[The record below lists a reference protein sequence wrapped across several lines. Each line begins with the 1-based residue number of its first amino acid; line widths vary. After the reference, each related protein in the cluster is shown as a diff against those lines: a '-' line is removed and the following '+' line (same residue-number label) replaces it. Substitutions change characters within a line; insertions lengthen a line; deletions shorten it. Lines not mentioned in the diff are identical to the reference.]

1 MTSAGGASSSN
12 ERLYW
17 PGASA
22 LTARLRRLITAYQR
36 SNRREQLRQ
45 EALNRPDGRR
55 RRRRDF
61 LPSLAMVTDTGAATT
76 YIQDGTGVFV
86 TEGSPYMAKGSG
98 YFAKGGQ
105 FVTEPSQVMTASSLM
120 ADGGM
125 YYKERRQ
132 RYVKIALYS
141 NCLPSFL
148 KFSLE
153 TRYFCLQYHFPLKL
167 VCSNHQNGN
176 ALFLFLFLFCGNF
189 FHSHSFVV
197 IVDSARWTRREE
209 ADFYRVVSTFGVV
222 FDTQQKKF
230 DWSQFRAFARL
241 DKKTDESLEKYYYS
255 FIAMCKRVCR
265 MQVKNE
271 TGKWELNYNY
281 SILETQNFN
290 CQTS

>member
-1 MTSAGGASSSN
+1 MPFKDDLDDFTNSPLDDKDDVMEGESEGEWIVPSTLSSSAIFKCHSSTPLSSSFIAKGDENGQSMTSAGGASSSN

-76 YIQDGTGVFV
+76 YIQDGTGVYV
-86 TEGSPYMAKGSG
+86 TEGSPYMTKGSG

-105 FVTEPSQVMTASSLM
+105 FVTETSQVMTGSSLM

-141 NCLPSFL
+141 NYLPSFL
-148 KFSLE
+148 NFLLK
-153 TRYFCLQYHFPLKL
+153 TCHFCLHYHF
-167 VCSNHQNGN
+167 Q
-176 ALFLFLFLFCGNF
+176 
-189 FHSHSFVV
+189 
-197 IVDSARWTRREE
+197 
-209 ADFYRVVSTFGVV
+209 
-222 FDTQQKKF
+222 
-230 DWSQFRAFARL
+230 
-241 DKKTDESLEKYYYS
+241 
-255 FIAMCKRVCR
+255 
-265 MQVKNE
+265 
-271 TGKWELNYNY
+271 
-281 SILETQNFN
+281 
-290 CQTS
+290 

>member
-1 MTSAGGASSSN
+1 MLLCLFNSSFVHYSEDEDPEYKPLRMPFKDDLDDFTNSPLDDKDDVMEGETEGDRVLPSPISTFTIFKCHSSNPLFFLFIAKADENGQGMTSAGGASSSN

-55 RRRRDF
+55 RRRREF
-61 LPSLAMVTDTGAATT
+61 LPSIAMVTDTGAATT

-105 FVTEPSQVMTASSLM
+105 FMTEPSQVMTASSLI

-132 RYVKIALYS
+132 RYVEIALHS
-141 NCLPSFL
+141 NFLP
-148 KFSLE
+148 
-153 TRYFCLQYHFPLKL
+153 TAYWRRPYF
-167 VCSNHQNGN
+167 
-176 ALFLFLFLFCGNF
+176 
-189 FHSHSFVV
+189 
-197 IVDSARWTRREE
+197 
-209 ADFYRVVSTFGVV
+209 
-222 FDTQQKKF
+222 
-230 DWSQFRAFARL
+230 
-241 DKKTDESLEKYYYS
+241 
-255 FIAMCKRVCR
+255 
-265 MQVKNE
+265 
-271 TGKWELNYNY
+271 
-281 SILETQNFN
+281 
-290 CQTS
+290 